1 VRRKITLDPK
11 TRKRT
16 FACAAAIL
24 MVVTALTLFSG
35 CVDKPMDKV
44 ISDKIGEIS
53 QGEQEAD
60 DAGMLELDKWV
71 EDSTAGELEDPNDA
85 SQVIIDG
92 WTPPMSL
99 NPADYITPDGDCT
112 VLEKST
118 IYHGWEYVRDLFR
131 ESKANDKL
139 MGNHKGFRG
148 QKPQMYMGIM
158 SDGNRDEQLIVVNQ
172 AFLDMAGN
180 KLCYRLGSSIRPIEA
195 KIFGDFEW
203 EHDTELTEPGLTDG
217 YDELYPGT
225 GIYYAKYPMSTWDIE
240 ILEGS
245 PNKEI
250 GMHIK
255 KRA

>member
-1 VRRKITLDPK
+1 
-11 TRKRT
+11 
-16 FACAAAIL
+16 

-71 EDSTAGELEDPNDA
+71 EDSTAGEPEDPNDA

-180 KLCYRLGSSIRPIEA
+180 KLGYFSPRTPLEA
-195 KIFGDFEW
+195 KNLDNFEW
-203 EHDTELTEPGLTDG
+203 EHDTELTEPGLTDD
-217 YDELYPGT
+217 YDELYPDT
-225 GIYYAKYPMSTWDIE
+225 GIYYAKFPVVTGMSESLW
-240 ILEGS
+240 GP
-245 PNKEI
+245 PNKEV

>member
-1 VRRKITLDPK
+1 V
-11 TRKRT
+11 
-16 FACAAAIL
+16 
-24 MVVTALTLFSG
+24 VVTALTLFSG
-35 CVDKPMDKV
+35 CVEKPIDKV
-44 ISDKIGEIS
+44 ISDKTEEIS
-53 QGEQEAD
+53 QGEQETD
-60 DAGMLELDKWV
+60 DAGMSELDKWV
-71 EDSTAGELEDPNDA
+71 EDNTAGEPEYPNDA

-92 WTPPMSL
+92 WVPPMSFD
-99 NPADYITPDGDCT
+99 PTKYITPDGDCT

-118 IYHGWEYVRDLFR
+118 IYHGWEYVRDLFP

-139 MGNHKGFRG
+139 MGNHKGFLG

-180 KLCYRLGSSIRPIEA
+180 KFGYRIGSSIRPIKAE
-195 KIFGDFEW
+195 IFDNFEW

-217 YDELYPGT
+217 YDKLYSDT
-225 GIYYAKYPMSTWDIE
+225 GIYYARFPVATRENE

-245 PNKEI
+245 PNKEV